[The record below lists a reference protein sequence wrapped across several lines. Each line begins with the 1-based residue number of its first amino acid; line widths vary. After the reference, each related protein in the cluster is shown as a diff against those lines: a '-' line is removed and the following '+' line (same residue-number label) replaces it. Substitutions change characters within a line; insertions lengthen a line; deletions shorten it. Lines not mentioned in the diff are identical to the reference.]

1 MADIKMGQSPNSQY
15 YNLEGVGYPFLQGCA
30 QFGKTYPRT
39 SIFCSMPMRLAPRG
53 AILYSVRAPVGEIN
67 VADQDYCIGRGLAA
81 VEAKSVDSR
90 LLYYLLLYTRRQLTR
105 IAQGSTFEAISSA
118 DLAECVIPDLGDLST
133 QTAIADILATVDR
146 AIEQTEALI
155 AKQRR
160 IKAGLLH
167 DLLTRGINEQGQ
179 LRDPATHRF
188 KESALGLIPEEW
200 EVSSVLAQFEI
211 ATGFTLGQHRR
222 PKNNKRKYLRV
233 ANVQREKIRL
243 DDIAELEAQDPE
255 MAGRT
260 LREDDLLVVEGH
272 ASPDEIGRCARVT
285 SEAAGLTFQNHLF
298 RLRSLSL
305 VARFSLAWLNSEWV
319 RGYWRQL
326 CGTSS
331 GLNTINQTMLSAL
344 PMPVPKVN
352 EQLAISAMLDIEDTT
367 MSVVQSQNEKLHRLK
382 IGLMQDL
389 LSGRVSVAGMAD
401 SEGRID

>member
-1 MADIKMGQSPNSQY
+1 MRRIVDVPGRITEEGLRLSNAKLVDPPAVAIALAGQGKTRGTVALALTSLATNQSVALIKSRVG
-15 YNLEGVGYPFLQGCA
+15 NLETEYLFYALGFRYEELRSRSSGEG
-30 QFGKTYPRT
+30 
-39 SIFCSMPMRLAPRG
+39 
-53 AILYSVRAPVGEIN
+53 RA
-67 VADQDYCIGRGLAA
+67 GLSKGLI
-81 VEAKSVDSR
+81 E
-90 LLYYLLLYTRRQLTR
+90 Q
-105 IAQGSTFEAISSA
+105 
-118 DLAECVIPDLGDLST
+118 IPLPLPSPEE

-146 AIEQTEALI
+146 AIAQTEALI

-211 ATGFTLGQHRR
+211 ATGLTLGQHRR

-389 LSGRVSVAGMAD
+389 LSGRVSVAGLAD
-401 SEGRID
+401 SVGRID